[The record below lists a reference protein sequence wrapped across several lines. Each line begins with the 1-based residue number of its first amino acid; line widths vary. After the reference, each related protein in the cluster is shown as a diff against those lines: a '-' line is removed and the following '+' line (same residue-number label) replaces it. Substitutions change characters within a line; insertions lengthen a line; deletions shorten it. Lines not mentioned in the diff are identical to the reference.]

1 KQVPMCAKCKDI
13 YDTYRM
19 FNEGLGETPSE

>member
-1 KQVPMCAKCKDI
+1 VPMCAKCKDI